1 MDEIQLST
9 GYYCCARYAIDLS
22 SLRRW
27 PVVGKLCTDTVE
39 DSACP
44 YIAEKHEY
52 LYCDRAVDLR
62 GYHNAPFVR
71 SAPPLSYLHNH
82 PPPHSA
88 MAVPRRYRVG
98 VRVTSAL
105 TALLVVF
112 LYGYWT
118 RSGLS
123 HSTPRRDHPLDTA
136 SLTNDHHPNL
146 HHRHL
151 MSYHGDSNGSHGDNS
166 SYKCESPLHPP
177 PSYHGDSCQFVRDH
191 CSGEAQL
198 INYLAF
204 ITCNMKDVKV
214 CFVFDMWYPIFCL
227 PFCLSA
233 CLSVCPVCLS
243 PTLSLSLSFS
253 LCLLPSF
260 LPLSDHLT
268 TSLSSSS
275 PAPGICHTGS
285 VADIPHFPTG
295 HYCKLASTSYCDVCL
310 L

>member
-1 MDEIQLST
+1 MSRLYVQPLPFHTST
-9 GYYCCARYAIDLS
+9 I
-22 SLRRW
+22 
-27 PVVGKLCTDTVE
+27 T
-39 DSACP
+39 
-44 YIAEKHEY
+44 
-52 LYCDRAVDLR
+52 
-62 GYHNAPFVR
+62 
-71 SAPPLSYLHNH
+71 PP

-112 LYGYWT
+112 LWGYWT

-123 HSTPRRDHPLDTA
+123 HSTPHRDHPLDTA

-166 SYKCESPLHPP
+166 SYKCENPLHPP

-214 CFVFDMWYPIFCL
+214 CFVFGMWYPIFCL

-233 CLSVCPVCLS
+233 CLSVCPICLS
-243 PTLSLSLSFS
+243 PTLSLSLSLS
-253 LCLLPSF
+253 LSASFPPSF
-260 LPLSDHLT
+260 PFLT
-268 TSLSSSS
+268 TSPLHS
-275 PAPGICHTGS
+275 PPPPPPPPPPLQPLGYVI
-285 VADIPHFPTG
+285 
-295 HYCKLASTSYCDVCL
+295 LALWLIYLISL
-310 L
+310 LATTVS